1 MKTTD
6 YPKQIENDVAQHV
19 LPLAE
24 KYRLAC
30 ERCQQIEKS
39 IEQQQDAVDAL
50 RSRLDGLKGNTGLHD
65 AEAIQNR
72 MREKTKTEDELKM
85 AERVLES
92 LKNEAL
98 PPSVKARD
106 QARAVCSYKILELMR
121 QARREADIH
130 VNAML
135 RAVIDEQ
142 NAFVQ
147 AFADV
152 AQQCGVSLPL
162 SDETLRPGILTGADI
177 LDIESRLATLA
188 ERERIEAGRRENNKP
203 TPETPEPVQAAPSD
217 TPLTGVSDQGGGT
230 TENKT
235 EE

>member
-6 YPKQIENDVAQHV
+6 YPKQIQKDVAQHV

-50 RSRLDGLKGNTGLHD
+50 RSCLDELKSNTGLHS
-65 AEAIQNR
+65 AEAIQER

-85 AERVLES
+85 AERVLAA
-92 LKNEAL
+92 LRDEAL

-106 QARAVCSYKILELMR
+106 EARAVCSYKILELMR
-121 QARREADIH
+121 LARREADNS

-162 SDETLRPGILTGADI
+162 SDETLHPGILTGADI
-177 LDIESRLATLA
+177 SDIESRLMTLA
-188 ERERIEAGRRENNKP
+188 ERERIEASLRENNRP

-217 TPLTGVSDQGGGT
+217 TPLTDTADQGGGS
-230 TENKT
+230 TENKA